1 MPTCRRCGLAA
12 DEDVEHTFYA
22 WDIRHECG
30 HVVTYRAICD
40 DLAFSSP
47 LAGQNAATFLARI
60 TGEPC
65 PWCGSEGKDK
75 PEKPPKDAMV
85 LRLTGVE
92 NKMANLFAFK
102 EGTTVRSGPR

>member
-1 MPTCRRCGLAA
+1 MPTSPRCGLPA
-12 DEDVEHTFYA
+12 DENVEHTFYA

-47 LAGQNAATFLARI
+47 FAGRNASTFLARI

-65 PWCGSEGKDK
+65 PWCGGEVKDE
-75 PEKPPKDAMV
+75 PEKPPASASV

-92 NKMANLFAFK
+92 EKMANLLAFK
-102 EGTTVRSGPR
+102 EGTPISTRP